1 MEFFEPYGQKNPRPL
16 FELKDATVKSA
27 KKIGKEESH
36 LKIILQKDSKTLE
49 AVFFNFD
56 YLPKIGENIDI
67 LVTIAKNSFRGLIT
81 PQLLIKEIIR

>member
-1 MEFFEPYGQKNPRPL
+1 LEFFEPYGQKNPRPL
-16 FELKDATVKSA
+16 FELKGAMVKSA

-49 AVFFNFD
+49 AIFFNFD
-56 YLPKIGENIDI
+56 YLPKSGESIDI